1 MHALTKAPSRRDL
14 ARGFTLVELL
24 VVIAIIGVMVG
35 LLLPAVQAARE
46 AARRMQC
53 GNNMKQ
59 LGLGL
64 HNYHA
69 AYNKL
74 PFGSGGTGNADTQPG
89 AQDNLNNRRRLSGL
103 IALLPFIEQQAL
115 WEQIS
120 NPWTDGVN
128 NVPAMGNFP
137 GTDGANQGGFVYT
150 PYATQV
156 GTYRCPSDP
165 IVMPGTAQTNYA
177 FCYGDASR
185 LVGANWEGTT
195 EGLPEDQGSKRGVF
209 TRRYQFGFR
218 DVLDGTSNTIAMG
231 EIGVGGAGDFM
242 VAAHGITSGL
252 AGGSPVQVARACR
265 TGTHLQPDRPRYYVT
280 TAGIMLRGR
289 RWNDGHHSYTGFQ
302 TILPPNSPSCRNDGW
317 THYAGIMTS
326 GSYHQGGAH
335 VVLCDGAVRFVTDSI
350 ESGNAELGSVT
361 SNHTA
366 HPNYRMAGSAS
377 HYGLWGSL
385 GTRSGKETVSFD
397 F

>member
-1 MHALTKAPSRRDL
+1 VISMQLKKDSRL
-14 ARGFTLVELL
+14 AFTLVELL
-24 VVIAIIGVMVG
+24 VVIAIIGVLVG

-74 PFGSGGTGNADTQPG
+74 PAGCGGTGNTDVGGTA
-89 AQDNLNNRRRLSGL
+89 AVDNGTNRRRLNGL
-103 IALLPFIEQQAL
+103 IAMLPFIEQTAL

-120 NPWTDGVN
+120 NPWTNGTN

-150 PYATQV
+150 PWATQV
-156 GTYRCPSDP
+156 NTYRCPSDP

-185 LVGANWEGTT
+185 LVGANWEGST
-195 EGLPEDQGSKRGVF
+195 ESYAEDRGSKRGVF
-209 TRRYQFGFR
+209 TKNYQLGFR
-218 DVLDGTSNTIAMG
+218 DILDGTSNTIAMG
-231 EIGVGGAGDFM
+231 EIGVGGAGDRS
-242 VAAHGITSGL
+242 VTAHGVTGGL
-252 AGGSPVQVARACR
+252 SGGSPIQIAEACR
-265 TGTHLQPDRPRYYVT
+265 TGTHIDAARPQFYVS
-280 TAGIMLRGR
+280 TAAVMLRGR

-317 THYAGIMTS
+317 THWAGVMTTA
-326 GSYHQGGAH
+326 SYHQGGAH
-335 VVLCDGAVRFVTDSI
+335 VLMSDGAVKFITNSI
-350 ESGNAELGSVT
+350 EAGNSRLGSVT
-361 SNHTA
+361 TNHTA
-366 HPNYRMAGSAS
+366 HPNYRPAGSPS
-377 HYGLWGSL
+377 PYGLWGAL
-385 GTRSGKETVSFD
+385 GSRAAKETVSLD

>member
-1 MHALTKAPSRRDL
+1 MKTFNRMRAA
-14 ARGFTLVELL
+14 FTLVELL

-53 GNNMKQ
+53 GNNVKQ
-59 LGLGL
+59 LSLGL

-69 AYNKL
+69 AYNKF
-74 PFGSGGTGNADTQPG
+74 PMGSGGTGNADTQAA
-89 AQDNLNNRRRLSGL
+89 AQDSLNNRRRLSGL
-103 IALLPFIEQQAL
+103 IGLLPFIEQMSL

-120 NPWTDGVN
+120 NPWTNGTN
-128 NVPAMGNFP
+128 NAPAMGNFT

-150 PYATQV
+150 PWATQV

-177 FCYGDASR
+177 FCYGDGSR
-185 LVGANWEGTT
+185 LVGANWEGAT
-195 EGLPEDQGSKRGVF
+195 EGFAEDKGAKRGVF
-209 TRRYQFGFR
+209 TRLYQFGFR
-218 DVLDGTSNTIAMG
+218 DILDGTSNTIAMG
-231 EIGVGGAGDFM
+231 EIGVGGAGDLSTT
-242 VAAHGITSGL
+242 AHAITGGL
-252 AGGSPVQVARACR
+252 PGGSPIQIARACK
-265 TGTHLQPDRPRYYVT
+265 TGTHLDAARPKFYV
-280 TAGIMLRGR
+280 AGSAVMLRGR

-317 THYAGIMTS
+317 THYSAVLS
-326 GSYHQGGAH
+326 VASYHQGGAH
-335 VVLCDGAVRFVTDSI
+335 VLMSDGAVKFVTDSI
-350 ESGNAELGSVT
+350 EAGNAERGTVT

-366 HPNYRMAGSAS
+366 HPNYSPAGSAS
-377 HYGLWGSL
+377 PYGLWGAL
-385 GTRSGKETVSFD
+385 GSRGAKETISFD